1 MLCSLPTSKSINQV
15 TEGKKE
21 KGEGLMAFKFPSDEW
36 VKDFQR
42 QMNESEVYARA
53 GKGFEGDWIFIVEP
67 DDVLPEPI
75 YFFMSLNNGKCTDA
89 TMIASEQEREAQ
101 YFIRAPFSTWRK
113 VIEGKLDP
121 IQGLMMRKLKLKGNL
136 MKVMRYPK
144 AAKEMMQCVMRVPTD
159 FGS

>member
-1 MLCSLPTSKSINQV
+1 
-15 TEGKKE
+15 
-21 KGEGLMAFKFPSDEW
+21 MAFKFPSDEW

>member
-1 MLCSLPTSKSINQV
+1 MAVKFQSEEWI
-15 TEGKKE
+15 KE
-21 KGEGLMAFKFPSDEW
+21 
-36 VKDFQR
+36 FQR
-42 QMNESEVYARA
+42 EMNESEVYERA
-53 GKGFEGDWIFIVEP
+53 GKGFEGDWIFIVEA
-67 DDVLPEPI
+67 DNAYAETV
-75 YFFMSLNNGKCTDA
+75 YFFMSLIHGKCTDA
-89 TMIASEQEREAQ
+89 AMIASEEEREAQ

-144 AAKEMMQCVMRVPTD
+144 AAKEMMNCVMRVPTD